1 MQDLQ
6 TVPVATISPPNAL
19 LCGGP
24 VVTISPPRMLSSV
37 VALWSPS
44 PPEYELLCPAVN
56 PACPLYYSLGGDH
69 KDREPEV
76 SLEQDLRDE

>member
-6 TVPVATISPPNAL
+6 TVPGATISPPSAL

-24 VVTISPPRMLSSV
+24 VVTIPPAIFCSV
-37 VALWSPS
+37 VALWPPS
-44 PPEYELLCPAVN
+44 PPEYELLYPAVN

-69 KDREPEV
+69 KDWEPEV
-76 SLEQDLRDE
+76 SLEQDLRD